1 MTADEIKE
9 AIADIM
15 EQLADIQRHESV
27 LFIECD
33 TPVDTELFADAMLAL
48 KELHEQINA

>member
-1 MTADEIKE
+1 MTADDIKI
-9 AIADIM
+9 AIEDVI
-15 EQLADIQRHESV
+15 EQLEDIQRHESV

-33 TPVDTELFADAMLAL
+33 TPVDTDLFADAMLAL